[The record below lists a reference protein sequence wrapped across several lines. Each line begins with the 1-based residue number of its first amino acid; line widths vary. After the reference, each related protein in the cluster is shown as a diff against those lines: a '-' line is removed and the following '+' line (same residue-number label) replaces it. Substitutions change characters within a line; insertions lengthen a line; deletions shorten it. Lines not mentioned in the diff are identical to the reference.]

1 MDKMDC
7 SGNKID
13 FPIKNNGNLRLY
25 FIYILG
31 KFMASEL
38 LLLSAFAIF
47 PTEKHII
54 EVKCPEKSP
63 ASPFSL
69 PSRASHY
76 SLANNSRSKLEVQ
89 QLSPVPLY
97 NKSKAMSC
105 FTHDTH
111 HPFEQQNQFTEN

>member
-1 MDKMDC
+1 
-7 SGNKID
+7 
-13 FPIKNNGNLRLY
+13 
-25 FIYILG
+25 
-31 KFMASEL
+31 MASDL

-47 PTEKHII
+47 TTEKHII

-105 FTHDTH
+105 FPHDTH